1 MQLGR
6 FQQLGGDFQA
16 GGVLGVQDAPF
27 GVASLA
33 GQLVILSLRRLV
45 EVDSPFQQ
53 FPDGSGAFLHDRA
66 DDLFI
71 AQPGSGVQRVRDMVL
86 ERVVMVPHGG
96 YAALRLRGTAIQ
108 KFSLGYD
115 RNPAVFRSSQGET

>member
-6 FQQLGGDFQA
+6 FQQLGGYFQA
-16 GGVLGVQDAPF
+16 GGVLGMQDAPF
-27 GVASLA
+27 RVASLA
-33 GQLVILSLRRLV
+33 GQLVILPLRRLV

-71 AQPGSGVQRVRDMVL
+71 AQSGSGVQRVRDMVL

-96 YAALRLRGTAIQ
+96 YPALRLRGTAIQ